1 MGVAAS
7 RRVALTA
14 SRTGI
19 FELIACIMIFVMGV
33 TMLKMD
39 RAKAKWR
46 VKLQKAF
53 DGQRAYFPPHLSRT
67 VVIDPAISQTSTERP
82 RAASGSSSSSP

>member
-1 MGVAAS
+1 MPNY
-7 RRVALTA
+7 
-14 SRTGI
+14 TGI

-33 TMLKMD
+33 TMLRMD

-53 DGQRAYFPPHLSRT
+53 EGQRECLLLTTNSQSLS
-67 VVIDPAISQTSTERP
+67 DSHPLF
-82 RAASGSSSSSP
+82 